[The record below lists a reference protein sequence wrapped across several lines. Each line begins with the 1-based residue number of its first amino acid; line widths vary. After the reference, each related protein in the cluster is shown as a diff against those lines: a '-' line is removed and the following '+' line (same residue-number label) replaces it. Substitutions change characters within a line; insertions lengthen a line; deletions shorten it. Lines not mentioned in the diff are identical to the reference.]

1 MDGRLP
7 PEMVARL
14 VQMSLDN
21 EIENVARQYGANRK
35 ARRAKDAAARRKPR
49 KSR

>member
-7 PEMVARL
+7 PEMVKRMAEASRE
-14 VQMSLDN
+14 VAEQD
-21 EIENVARQYGANRK
+21 IARQYGISRK

-49 KSR
+49 SPR

>member
-21 EIENVARQYGANRK
+21 EAENVARQYGINRR
-35 ARRAKDAAARRKPR
+35 ARRIKDAVARRKPR

>member
-14 VQMSLDN
+14 AELSRETAEQD
-21 EIENVARQYGANRK
+21 IARQYGINRK
-35 ARRAKDAAARRKPR
+35 ARRIKDAVARRKPR